1 MKFRTYVEPP
11 DPMKAEALH
20 CSPSLAEMQI
30 LNTRSA
36 GVTRLLDDFVPCHVG
51 HGRTGDRS
59 SEPVPGL
66 NELVLR
72 PAGDPRRFVLLGA

>member
-1 MKFRTYVEPP
+1 
-11 DPMKAEALH
+11 
-20 CSPSLAEMQI
+20 MQI

-36 GVTRLLDDFVPCHVG
+36 GVTSLLDDFVPCHVG

-72 PAGDPRRFVLLGA
+72 PAGKP